1 MGIRYEKDTIL
12 NWINEMGKFLRLLV
26 ERWDDK
32 VKDNSVVAEIEAGYQ
47 SFFEDDRVHFVQMST
62 EEIIDYV
69 KTLPFE
75 KIRPLAQLMMYDG
88 LINQEQNMLQK
99 AKTLFEWHMQQSGS
113 FAFEDYGFLA
123 KIEQALRD

>member
-47 SFFEDDRVHFVQMST
+47 SFFEDDRVHFVKMST

-99 AKTLFEWHMQQSGS
+99 AKALFEWHMQQSGS
-113 FAFEDYGFLA
+113 FAFEDYDFLA